1 MAFKQRLTNLQN
13 VAPGN
18 IATLKVP
25 TGANAPTM
33 EKILFELSGG
43 MTPAHIERIEG
54 YANGRRFLVEGTG
67 VRINGRRSYLGVFNA
82 TGFVNLDFT
91 EPKARNGAVEQQ
103 IATVPLSLLQDL
115 RFDIKIAA
123 GAPGAGRI
131 DAQMHFRAPTN
142 NPYIRKMLDTSQSF
156 AASGEQIMYL
166 PIGGAGG
173 RLKRVWIHEETTA
186 GTITD
191 VELRIGNIT
200 AIETN
205 RAKLEHSQ
213 KENGLTPQAGVVVV
227 DFVEDGNL
235 SGILNTATAAQVELR
250 LTSSAANTYRVFYE
264 YIDPIGNL

>member
-25 TGANAPTM
+25 VGANAPTM

-54 YANGRRFLVEGTG
+54 FANGRRFLVEGSGTI
-67 VRINGRRSYLGVFNA
+67 VNARRDYAGVFTA
-82 TGFVNLDFT
+82 AGFVNLDFT
-91 EPKARNGAVEQQ
+91 EPNARNGAVEQQ

-115 RFDIKIAA
+115 RFELHIAA
-123 GAPGAGRI
+123 AAPGAGRI
-131 DAQMHFRAPTN
+131 DAQMHFRAPTQ
-142 NPYIRKMLDTSQSF
+142 NPFIRKQLDTSQSF
-156 AASGEQIMYL
+156 AAAGEQIMYL

-173 RLKRVWIHEETTA
+173 RLKRVWIHEQTP

-191 VELRIGNIT
+191 VELRVGNLT

-213 KENGLTPQAGVVVV
+213 KENGLTPQAGIVVV

-250 LTSSAANTYRVFYE
+250 LKSSAANTYRVYYE

>member
-33 EKILFELSGG
+33 EKIMFELSGG

-54 YANGRRFLVEGTG
+54 YANGRRFLVEGAGT
-67 VRINGRRSYLGVFNA
+67 VLNARRSYMGLFNSA
-82 TGFVNLDFT
+82 TFLNLDFT

-103 IATVPLSLLQDL
+103 LATVPLALLQDL

-123 GAPGAGRI
+123 GAPAPGRI

-173 RLKRVWIHEETTA
+173 RLKRVWIHEQTA

-191 VELRIGNIT
+191 VELRVGNIT

-213 KENGLTPQAGVVVV
+213 KENGLTPQDGVVVV

-235 SGILNTATAAQVELR
+235 SGVLNTATAAQVELR
-250 LTSSAANTYRVFYE
+250 LTSSAANTYRVYYE